1 MSDIDTTDASVAEGS
16 FDSTE
21 GFDSAD
27 YSDGENNPI
36 SGDSYESSDFVSESD
51 SPEDYLFEVEGSQI
65 TLDEARNGYLRQSD
79 YTKKTQELADMRQRL
94 ADAEAITE
102 ALRSDPANTLKAL
115 GEAFGVG
122 MDVGDTDSFM
132 DLDPDEQRI
141 VILEQKIAAQEQ
153 AATQA
158 AIEAELN
165 AMRSQYGDFDESTLF
180 AHAIKGGFPNLRSAY
195 ADMNFSSLQARLAE
209 VEAKKAEEQKRVN
222 AKRQASKT
230 VHNGAGRNGS
240 VGPAGNEGFGSLRE
254 AYLAAKK
261 SLGA

>member
-1 MSDIDTTDASVAEGS
+1 MSDIDTTDTSVADDS

-21 GFDSAD
+21 GFDSTD
-27 YSDGENNPI
+27 YAVEENNPI

-51 SPEDYLFEVEGSQI
+51 GPTDYLFEVEGSQI

-79 YTKKTQELADMRQRL
+79 YTKKTQELAEMRQRL

-102 ALRSDPANTLKAL
+102 ALRSDPASTLKAL
-115 GEAFGVG
+115 SDAFGVG
-122 MDVGDTDSFM
+122 MDIQESDPFM
-132 DLDPDEQRI
+132 ELDPDEQRI

-165 AMRSQYGDFDESTLF
+165 SMRGQYGDFDESALF
-180 AHAIKGGFPNLRSAY
+180 AHAIKGGFPNLRAAY
-195 ADMNFSSLQARLAE
+195 ADMNFNSLQARLAE
-209 VEAKKAEEQKRVN
+209 VEAKKAEEQKRIA
-222 AKRQASKT
+222 AKRQAAQT
-230 VHNGAGRNGS
+230 VHNGASRSGS
-240 VGPAGNEGFGSLRE
+240 VDPSGNQGFGSLRE

>member
-1 MSDIDTTDASVAEGS
+1 MSDIETADLSAAE
-16 FDSTE
+16 DSSEYVE
-21 GFDSAD
+21 GFDS
-27 YSDGENNPI
+27 SDFVDDENTHFDVDQ
-36 SGDSYESSDFVSESD
+36 SDSSDFVSESD
-51 SPEDYLFEVEGSQI
+51 EPTDFLFEIEGSRI

-79 YTKKTQELADMRQRL
+79 YTKKTQELAEMRQRL

-115 GEAFGVG
+115 SDAFGVG
-122 MDVGDTDSFM
+122 MEIEENDPFM

-141 VILEQKIAAQEQ
+141 AILEQKIAAQEQ

-165 AMRSQYGDFDESTLF
+165 SMRSQYGDFDESALF

-195 ADMNFSSLQARLAE
+195 ADMNFNSLQARLAE
-209 VEAKKAEEQKRVN
+209 IETKKAEEKKRIA
-222 AKRQASKT
+222 AKRQAAQT
-230 VHNGAGRNGS
+230 VHNGASRNGS
-240 VGPAGNEGFGSLRE
+240 VDPANTPTFGSLRE

>member
-1 MSDIDTTDASVAEGS
+1 MSDIDTADFSVAEGS
-16 FDSTE
+16 SDLSE
-21 GFDSAD
+21 GFDSTD
-27 YSDGENNPI
+27 YVDENTQFDTDLSD
-36 SGDSYESSDFVSESD
+36 SSDFVSESD
-51 SPEDYLFEVEGSQI
+51 GPEDFLFEVEGNRI

-79 YTKKTQELADMRQRL
+79 YTKKTQELAEMRQRL

-115 GEAFGVG
+115 GDAFGVG
-122 MDVGDTDSFM
+122 ADFQEEDPFM
-132 DLDPDEQRI
+132 ELDPDEQRI
-141 VILEQKIAAQEQ
+141 AILEQKIAAQEQ

-165 AMRSQYGDFDESTLF
+165 SMRSQYGEFDESALF

-195 ADMNFSSLQARLAE
+195 ADMNFNTLQARLAE
-209 VEAKKAEEQKRVN
+209 VEAKKAEEQKRIA
-222 AKRQASKT
+222 AKRQASQT
-230 VHNGAGRNGS
+230 VHNGASRNGS
-240 VGPAGNEGFGSLRE
+240 VDPAGSEGFGSLRE